1 MGDLVK
7 DVKYLRFYHTSEEMS
22 KDKDILKNQTFDAY
36 SNRVGTLFLLPLGFQ
51 FWQLTLVNNFE
62 KLALYRKVRVLKALS
77 FMGAVAFGVKEKLN
91 LEYQWQYYDRFYPE
105 ATELQKTLTREA
117 MAFKEGAFQTS
128 TPQLDL
134 DTERIYESMYRLP
147 AQSYPD
153 PDDNPNPPTIKK
165 HY

>member
-7 DVKYLRFYHTSEEMS
+7 DVKYLRFYHTSEEMT
-22 KDKDILKNQTFDAY
+22 KDKDILKNQSFDAY
-36 SNRVGTLFLLPLGFQ
+36 ANRVSTLFLLPLGFQ
-51 FWQLTLVNNFE
+51 FWQLSLVNNFE
-62 KLALYRKVRVLKALS
+62 KVALYRKVRVLKALS
-77 FMGAVAFGVKEKLN
+77 FMGAVAFGIKEKLN

-117 MAFKEGAFQTS
+117 MAFKEGAFQAQM
-128 TPQLDL
+128 PQLDL

-147 AQSYPD
+147 AQTHPD